1 MGEEEED
8 VLGPRNNQNKG
19 RGTLEEAVIF
29 PPPPIFHC
37 NKVSWSCKSIHTKHR
52 CTEEMQFL
60 FPRAAMT
67 FAVSEQRE
75 I

>member
-29 PPPPIFHC
+29 PPPPYFT
-37 NKVSWSCKSIHTKHR
+37 VTKCPEVAR
-52 CTEEMQFL
+52 VFTL
-60 FPRAAMT
+60 NT
-67 FAVSEQRE
+67 DVQRKCSFYSLE
-75 I
+75 LL